1 MARQRTERTSQ
12 GEQYIIPGAERRTV
26 AGLPYA
32 AEADG
37 QLGLAFY
44 DPPSASERLQLLA
57 DAPLCPRRRQRGAT
71 GLPLLDAA
79 LRPRSNGL

>member
-44 DPPSASERLQLLA
+44 SPPSEGERLQVMA
-57 DAPLCPRRRQRGAT
+57 DCPLRPRRRQRGIT
-71 GLPLLDAA
+71 GLPLLDTA
-79 LRPRSNGL
+79 PRSR